1 MGSPKIALAAA
12 VSVTAAM
19 LTAGTAVASS
29 QPPAPTP
36 DSASAELTAEIAGA
50 GTSTEPSPYVKAS
63 SPAQAMEILD
73 ALESP
78 QTASPSAKAAAA
90 SVQYGPCTL
99 YPTLIY
105 LRTSGGLG
113 AKPYTDCTVPVSSIR
128 HNTDLRYQ
136 WLSWWRL
143 AASYPGGNSGEK
155 RYEQRNV
162 QWQCHG
168 TGSTMWAGT
177 TLGTIV
183 YGGKTYYARVY
194 QNPTTKDCGA

>member
-1 MGSPKIALAAA
+1 MGSRKLALAAT
-12 VSVTAAM
+12 VSVTTAM
-19 LTAGTAVASS
+19 LISGTAMASS
-29 QPPAPTP
+29 QPSARTP
-36 DSASAELTAEIAGA
+36 DSAPVELTAEIVGS
-50 GTSTEPSPYVKAS
+50 TSTAPSPYVKAS
-63 SPAQAMEILD
+63 SPEQAADILD

-78 QTASPSAKAAAA
+78 QTASPAVKAAAA

-143 AASYPGGNSGEK
+143 AASYAGGNSGEK

-168 TGSTMWAGT
+168 TDSTTWAGT

-183 YGGKTYYARVY
+183 YDGETYYARVY
-194 QNPTTKDCGA
+194 QTPTTKDCGA